1 MMIINKDKR
10 IGNVIFIVE
19 GKKTESKIIRD
30 VFNKIFGFTVYQ
42 NNKNEDLINL
52 KKDKDKYSKIF
63 IIINEKPQL
72 STELNETMYIENI
85 FQKLVSYNLNPYES
99 AIYYIF
105 DRDYNDINVINT
117 LINKLSNS
125 RENDN
130 FDLHGLLLLSY
141 PCIESFYMNCRKD
154 HIDVSKSAQL
164 KSYVRQRRYKNINK
178 ELLLNGINEF
188 MRIIDE
194 ELGIHFSIND
204 LDSFQ
209 KVNSSIFEQNEM
221 YFNETNCFKILSLFF
236 ISLIDLGLIEFK
248 E

>member
-1 MMIINKDKR
+1 
-10 IGNVIFIVE
+10 
-19 GKKTESKIIRD
+19 
-30 VFNKIFGFTVYQ
+30 
-42 NNKNEDLINL
+42 
-52 KKDKDKYSKIF
+52 
-63 IIINEKPQL
+63 
-72 STELNETMYIENI
+72 
-85 FQKLVSYNLNPYES
+85 
-99 AIYYIF
+99 
-105 DRDYNDINVINT
+105 
-117 LINKLSNS
+117 
-125 RENDN
+125 
-130 FDLHGLLLLSY
+130 
-141 PCIESFYMNCRKD
+141 MNCRKD

-209 KVNSSIFEQNEM
+209 KVNSSIFEQNET